1 MSTLLDRI
9 GQGFGTHWRE
19 AVEELWR
26 RRLRTLLTL
35 LGLIF
40 GVGSIVAMQ
49 GVGEG
54 SRQEALKLVEGLGL
68 RNLIAKTESP
78 PDEDALREMRARSL
92 GLTRADADAAL
103 DVVPGATGIAA
114 EKAIKTHSVLSE
126 FSKSDAVAS
135 GVTPGYFALSS
146 LQVAQGRAF
155 DDSDDDRL
163 AAVAV
168 LGHQA
173 AKTLFPG
180 RSAVGELV
188 KVNHAWFEVI
198 GVLTDRDLS
207 KDQFE
212 GVHSASR
219 AIVSSCRW
227 GRRWRVC
234 ASSRWRMRSTVSW
247 CSSTI
252 PRISSTARRCC
263 RQCSTSAMP
272 DRRTTR

>member
-1 MSTLLDRI
+1 MAGAVPGAKEDGMSTLLDRI

-135 GVTPGYFALSS
+135 GVTAC
-146 LQVAQGRAF
+146 GR
-155 DDSDDDRL
+155 
-163 AAVAV
+163 
-168 LGHQA
+168 
-173 AKTLFPG
+173 
-180 RSAVGELV
+180 
-188 KVNHAWFEVI
+188 
-198 GVLTDRDLS
+198 
-207 KDQFE
+207 
-212 GVHSASR
+212 
-219 AIVSSCRW
+219 
-227 GRRWRVC
+227 
-234 ASSRWRMRSTVSW
+234 
-247 CSSTI
+247 
-252 PRISSTARRCC
+252 
-263 RQCSTSAMP
+263 
-272 DRRTTR
+272 